1 MGIGCTTLTS
11 WRLWKFT
18 TDQIPTI
25 PYIACVIILMYRPV
39 TVTAR
44 FFYLDLGH
52 RYLPVLK
59 RELVLM
65 YTCVLT
71 TTTYKFFL
79 PGRLILI
86 LDIRNQKFEKFEV
99 CVGFHY
105 LIFFFQFPYY
115 SIYIN

>member
-25 PYIACVIILMYRPV
+25 PYIACVIILMYWPV

-71 TTTYKFFL
+71 TTMYKFFL
-79 PGRLILI
+79 QGRLILI
-86 LDIRNQKFEKFEV
+86 LDLRNQRFKNST
-99 CVGFHY
+99 
-105 LIFFFQFPYY
+105 PA
-115 SIYIN
+115 

>member
-25 PYIACVIILMYRPV
+25 PYIACVIILMYWPV

-59 RELVLM
+59 RELVPTVCILA
-65 YTCVLT
+65 YLLPRISSS
-71 TTTYKFFL
+71 YKA
-79 PGRLILI
+79 G
-86 LDIRNQKFEKFEV
+86 
-99 CVGFHY
+99 
-105 LIFFFQFPYY
+105 
-115 SIYIN
+115 